1 MSNYDESIFMIS
13 SQVTSNNQSKNITS
27 LNNESISENNNN
39 LFEFIKELAI
49 KYDLILPNKDIDSGN
64 SIDSNILME
73 RKSEFEDNKEKIDR
87 DKLNEI
93 FKIFS
98 KYN

>member
-27 LNNESISENNNN
+27 INNESISENNNN

>member
-1 MSNYDESIFMIS
+1 M
-13 SQVTSNNQSKNITS
+13 
-27 LNNESISENNNN
+27 
-39 LFEFIKELAI
+39 FEFIKELAI